1 MATDIY
7 SMLTGGYDPRAE
19 QMKQQQFFQQQL
31 GQSTTPQSFIAT
43 VGSNMGNMLG
53 QGVSSALEGPS
64 KQQKIQRILQSVGN
78 ISDPLGQAKEA
89 YKLLQQEG
97 LVQEAQKVLQRIQE
111 LQKER
116 DVQERS
122 LEKKIA
128 QVQFR
133 DQISNSPLQSSED
146 LLKATQA
153 AFAAGN
159 DSAGA
164 QLLNS
169 YRASLKGNTTKA
181 PQGRSYN
188 KGSETIYETWD
199 PKQGKY
205 VEYSRAPRSIASSD
219 KKDREY
225 YKGQE
230 VIYESWD
237 PKQNKYVEYAR
248 APRTAA
254 GQPTNDQQNLEFQ
267 AKTVLNCNLSDP
279 ECYKKALE
287 NVVAIKRAEPG
298 AGKILSGT
306 VEKLNESR
314 ETAVTVRKRISALD
328 RASGILDGKLG
339 AKPIVGAAAG
349 LRLGIDKFASLFG
362 ISNGSAA
369 AVTELLQQNRIA
381 DAAALLATGA
391 FGAGT
396 GISDRDLQSAFSIV
410 GADMAVTADGLR
422 MVFAQLRK
430 EGLRDLKQYQQDV
443 EGYDDEVFKVARKKK
458 SFYLIDIPKVVEK
471 AEGPKVTASK
481 PLNEMTDAELRAL
494 QNQSKN

>member
-1 MATDIY
+1 MAQNISGLFNYDSPEAIQTNYLNTLAARRPRGGGDLY
-7 SMLTGGYDPRAE
+7 S
-19 QMKQQQFFQQQL
+19 QL
-31 GQSTTPQSFIAT
+31 ANAG
-43 VGSNMGNMLG
+43 
-53 QGVSSALEGPS
+53 
-64 KQQKIQRILQSVGN
+64 GN
-78 ISDPLGQAKEA
+78 IGGLLGYTLGGLAGYKPAGMQKAETMDQIMAEASKGANPLAQAIKAYELFSANGMGREA
-89 YKLLQQEG
+89 QVAMERVDELKKA
-97 LVQEAQKVLQRIQE
+97 QEAQGFNQYM
-111 LQKER
+111 
-116 DVQERS
+116 
-122 LEKKIA
+122 
-128 QVQFR
+128 
-133 DQISNSPLQSSED
+133 SNPNTSFKSSDD

-169 YRASLKGNTTKA
+169 YRASLKGDTTKA

-205 VEYSRAPRSIASSD
+205 VEYSRAPRSIATSD

-248 APRTAA
+248 APRTAK
-254 GQPTNDQQNLEFQ
+254 GGPTNDQQNLEFQ

-314 ETAVTVRKRISALD
+314 ETAITTRKRISALD

-430 EGLRDLKQYQQDV
+430 EGVRDLKQYQQDV
-443 EGYDDEVFKVARKKK
+443 EGYDDEVFKAARKKK
-458 SFYLIDIPKVVEK
+458 NFYLIDIPNVVEK
-471 AEGPKVTASK
+471 AEGPKVTAPK

-494 QNQSKN
+494 QNSTKSGEK

>member
-1 MATDIY
+1 MAESIY
-7 SMLTGGYDPRAE
+7 KMFDYQSPQAIKRNYLDSILPPSTGGDLYSQLAQAGTNTGGLLGYALGGLAGYKPAGMQKAE
-19 QMKQQQFFQQQL
+19 TMDQITAEAAKGANPLAQAKKAYELFAANGMGREAQVAMERMTELKKAEEA
-31 GQSTTPQSFIAT
+31 QSFNSYM
-43 VGSNMGNMLG
+43 SNPNTSF
-53 QGVSSALEGPS
+53 QSS
-64 KQQKIQRILQSVGN
+64 
-78 ISDPLGQAKEA
+78 DD
-89 YKLLQQEG
+89 LLQ
-97 LVQEAQKVLQRIQE
+97 A
-111 LQKER
+111 
-116 DVQERS
+116 S
-122 LEKKIA
+122 KK
-128 QVQFR
+128 
-133 DQISNSPLQSSED
+133 
-146 LLKATQA
+146 

-169 YRASLKGNTTKA
+169 YRASLKGGTTKA
-181 PQGRSYN
+181 PQNRSYN
-188 KGSETIYETWD
+188 KKDVTIYEAWD

-205 VEYSRAPRSIASSD
+205 VEYSRAPRSIATSD

-225 YKGQE
+225 YSGQQ
-230 VIYESWD
+230 VIYETYDS
-237 PKQNKYVEYAR
+237 KQGKYVEYAR
-248 APRTAA
+248 APRTAK
-254 GQPTNDQQNLEFQ
+254 GGPTNDQQNLEFQ
-267 AKTVLNCNLSDP
+267 ARTVLNCKLSDP

-287 NVVAIKRAEPG
+287 NVVAIKRADPG

-306 VEKLNESR
+306 VERLNETR
-314 ETAVTVRKRISALD
+314 ETAITTRKRIAALD

-430 EGLRDLKQYQQDV
+430 EGVRDLKQYQQDV
-443 EGYDDEVFKVARKKK
+443 EGYDDEVFTAARKKK
-458 SFYLIDIPKVVEK
+458 SFFLIDIPKVVEK
-471 AEGPKVTASK
+471 AEGPKVPTSK
-481 PLNEMTDAELRAL
+481 PLNELTDKELRAL
-494 QNQSKN
+494 QNSTKSGEK

>member
-19 QMKQQQFFQQQL
+19 QMKQQQAFQQQL
-31 GQSTTPQSFIAT
+31 GQATTPQSFLAA

-53 QGVSSALEGPS
+53 QGVSSALGAPN
-64 KQQKIQRILQSVGN
+64 KQQKIQRIMQSVGN

-111 LQKER
+111 LQKEA
-116 DVQERS
+116 D
-122 LEKKIA
+122 A
-128 QVQFR
+128 QGFNTYM
-133 DQISNSPLQSSED
+133 SNASLQSPED

-159 DSAGA
+159 DRAGA

-169 YRASLKGNTTKA
+169 YTSSLKGGTTKA

-188 KGSETIYETWD
+188 KGNVTIYETWD
-199 PKQGKY
+199 PKQGEY

-230 VIYESWD
+230 VVYESYD
-237 PKQNKYVEYAR
+237 PKKGEYVEYAR
-248 APRTAA
+248 APRTAK
-254 GQPTNDQQNLEFQ
+254 GGPTNDQQNLEFQ

-314 ETAVTVRKRISALD
+314 ETAVTIRKRVSALD

-430 EGLRDLKQYQQDV
+430 EGIRDLKQYQQDV
-443 EGYDDEVFKVARKKK
+443 EGYDDEVFKSARKKK
-458 SFYLIDIPKVVEK
+458 SFFLIDIPRLVEK
-471 AEGPKVTASK
+471 ADGPKVSATK
-481 PLNEMTDAELRAL
+481 PLEEMTDAELRAL
-494 QNQSKN
+494 QNQQKNQGN

>member
-19 QMKQQQFFQQQL
+19 QMKQQQAFQQQL
-31 GQSTTPQSFIAT
+31 GQATTPQSFLAA
-43 VGSNMGNMLG
+43 VGSNMGNVLG
-53 QGVSSALEGPS
+53 QGVSSALGGPS
-64 KQQKIQRILQSVGN
+64 KQQKIQRIMQSVGN
-78 ISDPLGQAKEA
+78 ISDPLGQAQEA

-97 LVQEAQKVLQRIQE
+97 LGQEAQKVLQRIQE
-111 LQKER
+111 LQKEA
-116 DVQERS
+116 D
-122 LEKKIA
+122 A
-128 QVQFR
+128 QGFNTYM
-133 DQISNSPLQSSED
+133 SNASLQSPED

-159 DSAGA
+159 DRAGA

-169 YRASLKGNTTKA
+169 YTSSLKGGTTKA

-188 KGSETIYETWD
+188 KGNVTIYETWD

-230 VIYESWD
+230 VVYESYD
-237 PKQNKYVEYAR
+237 PKKGEYVEYAR

-314 ETAVTVRKRISALD
+314 ETAVTTRKRISALD

-430 EGLRDLKQYQQDV
+430 EGIRDLKQYQQDV
-443 EGYDDEVFKVARKKK
+443 EGYDDEVFKSARKKK
-458 SFYLIDIPKVVEK
+458 SFYLIDIPRVVEK
-471 AEGPKVTASK
+471 ADGPKVSATK
-481 PLNEMTDAELRAL
+481 PLEEMTDAELRAL
-494 QNQSKN
+494 QNQQKNQGN

>member
-19 QMKQQQFFQQQL
+19 QMKQQQAFQQRL
-31 GQSTTPQSFIAT
+31 GQATTPQSFLAA
-43 VGSNMGNMLG
+43 VGSNMGNVLG
-53 QGVSSALEGPS
+53 QGVSSALGGPS
-64 KQQKIQRILQSVGN
+64 KQQKIQRIMQSVGN

-111 LQKER
+111 LQKES
-116 DVQERS
+116 DVQKRASAKE
-122 LEKKIA
+122 LA
-128 QVQFR
+128 QTQFR
-133 DQISNSPLQSSED
+133 DQISNSPLQSPED

-169 YRASLKGNTTKA
+169 YRASLKKSTTKA
-181 PQGRSYN
+181 P
-188 KGSETIYETWD
+188 E
-199 PKQGKY
+199 
-205 VEYSRAPRSIASSD
+205 
-219 KKDREY
+219 DRNY

-230 VIYESWD
+230 IIYESWD

-314 ETAVTVRKRISALD
+314 ETAVTTRKRISALD

-430 EGLRDLKQYQQDV
+430 EGIRDLKQYQQDV
-443 EGYDDEVFKVARKKK
+443 EGYDDEVFKSARKKK
-458 SFYLIDIPKVVEK
+458 SFFLIDIPRLVEK
-471 AEGPKVTASK
+471 ADGPKVSATK
-481 PLNEMTDAELRAL
+481 PLEEMTDAELRAL
-494 QNQSKN
+494 QNQQKNQGN

>member
-1 MATDIY
+1 MATNIMSLFNTED
-7 SMLTGGYDPRAE
+7 SFAPQQQAFQQRLMQSTDPRSFIAAVGGN
-19 QMKQQQFFQQQL
+19 MGAQL
-31 GQSTTPQSFIAT
+31 GQAVP
-43 VGSNMGNMLG
+43 GLLG
-53 QGVSSALEGPS
+53 MPN
-64 KQQKIQRILQSVGN
+64 KQQKVRRIMQAVGS
-78 ISDPLGQAKEA
+78 ISDPLGQAQEA
-89 YKLLQQEG
+89 YKLFQQEG
-97 LVQEAQKVLQRIQE
+97 MAQEAQTVLQSIQE

-116 DVQERS
+116 DVQKRASDKER
-122 LEKKIA
+122 A
-128 QVQFR
+128 QAQFR

-164 QLLNS
+164 QLLSS
-169 YRASLKGNTTKA
+169 YKASLKGDTTKA

-188 KGSETIYETWD
+188 KDDETIYEVWD
-199 PKQGKY
+199 SKLGKY
-205 VEYSRAPRSIASSD
+205 VEYSRAPRSIASSE

-225 YKGQE
+225 YKGEE

-237 PKQNKYVEYAR
+237 PNQKKYVEYAR

-267 AKTVLNCNLSDP
+267 AKTVLKCDLGDP
-279 ECYKKALE
+279 DCYKKALE

-314 ETAVTVRKRISALD
+314 ETAITIRKRVAALD

-381 DAAALLATGA
+381 DAAALLASGA

-396 GISDRDLQSAFSIV
+396 GISDRDLLSAFSIV

-430 EGLRDLKQYQQDV
+430 EGVRDLKQYQQDV
-443 EGYDDEVFKVARKKK
+443 EGYDDEVFKSARKKK
-458 SFYLIDIPKVVEK
+458 SFYLIDIPEVVKK

-494 QNQSKN
+494 QNSTKVKGK